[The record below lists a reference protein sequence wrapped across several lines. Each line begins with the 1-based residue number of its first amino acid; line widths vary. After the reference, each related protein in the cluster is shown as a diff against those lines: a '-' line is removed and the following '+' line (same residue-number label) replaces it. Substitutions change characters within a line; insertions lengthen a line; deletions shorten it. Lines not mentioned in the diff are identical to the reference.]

1 MPRRH
6 GLHGL
11 GCKRSNI
18 ESGIVGLGQMGL
30 PMCARLVER
39 GFAVTATDV
48 VAEREAVTAGARWP
62 GSAAEVAAEVGVV
75 LTVLTG
81 AAEVTAVAGPLIAAL
96 ESGGD
101 VDRHEQRR
109 ARYRPCGSRLSGK
122 RACRSASPRPRLPQC
137 RQSGTL
143 A

>member
-1 MPRRH
+1 MPRWH

-62 GSAAEVAAEVGVV
+62 GSASEVGVV
-75 LTVLTG
+75 LTVLPG

-122 RACRSASPRPRLPQC
+122 RACRSASPRP
-137 RQSGTL
+137 
-143 A
+143 

>member
-75 LTVLTG
+75 LTVLPG

-122 RACRSASPRPRLPQC
+122 RACRSASPRNWR
-137 RQSGTL
+137 
-143 A
+143 

>member
-1 MPRRH
+1 MVQAKEHRV
-6 GLHGL
+6 
-11 GCKRSNI
+11 
-18 ESGIVGLGQMGL
+18 GIVGLGQMGL

-75 LTVLTG
+75 LTVLPG

-122 RACRSASPRPRLPQC
+122 RRAAVHRPDLDCRNVANPALSLRLP
-137 RQSGTL
+137 L
-143 A
+143 